1 MRIMS
6 KKILIMSRLTS
17 LKNCDKMFD
26 IEFWSKSGVE
36 KKFIAA
42 WKMTKE
48 VDLIRGKNGT
58 QSRLQ
63 RSFSLIRKR
72 ES

>member
-1 MRIMS
+1 MS
-6 KKILIMSRLTS
+6 NKKILIMSRLTS
-17 LKNCDKMFD
+17 FDKYDEKFD
-26 IEFWSKSGVE
+26 IEFWSKLGVE

-42 WKMTKE
+42 WKMTQD
-48 VDLIRGKNGT
+48 VNLIRGKNGT
-58 QSRLQ
+58 QSRFQ